1 MAQVL
6 NDFVDG
12 GMTSRGFGGFDG
24 GFGGGGLFGG
34 LLLGALLSGRRG
46 GGLFGGGDDC
56 GDGRGLAFQL
66 GEAKGENAKY
76 RDVVDATTA
85 INGITLTAAKEGVD
99 VTRATGAVVMGGI
112 DNLRNGQWQLSKE
125 ICDLRHGTDMQFATL
140 AKDMALQHCDITR
153 TVECQA
159 DRVVALINQKAEQ
172 DLRDRL
178 NETQRERDL
187 LATGNFPIS
196 QPAHVHRHHDCSPDH
211 ANQINIIN
219 QNVQA
224 LGSIVGQQA
233 DALNKVI
240 AALAVKAA

>member
-1 MAQVL
+1 MAQ
-6 NDFVDG
+6 NISDFAEMG
-12 GMTSRGFGGFDG
+12 GGSGFGFG
-24 GFGGGGLFGG
+24 GGGGLFGG
-34 LLLGALLSGRRG
+34 LLLGALLGNRRG
-46 GGLFGGGDDC
+46 GLLGDGGDC
-56 GDGRGLAFQL
+56 DGKGLAFQL

-99 VTRATGAVVMGGI
+99 VTRATGAVVMNGI
-112 DNLRNGQWQLSKE
+112 DGLRTGQTLLSKE
-125 ICDLRHGTDMQFATL
+125 LCDVRHEQAMQFATL
-140 AKDMALQHCDITR
+140 SKDMALQHCEITR
-153 TVECQA
+153 AVETNT
-159 DRVVALINQKAEQ
+159 DRVVALINAKTEQ

-178 NETQRERDL
+178 NEAQRERDL

-196 QPAHVHRHHDCSPDH
+196 QPAHVHKHHDCDRGRDID
-211 ANQINIIN
+211 QINIIN

-240 AALAVKAA
+240 AALAAKAA